1 MTGWKQALFLGGA
14 VLLLA
19 ACDRATGPT
28 TTQIREGKSAANS
41 LMLSPSSETTTTS
54 DSTET
59 LDLCRNPV
67 IISSGRTE
75 EETISSDCLL
85 LTYDY

>member
-19 ACDRATGPT
+19 ACDRATGPSA
-28 TTQIREGKSAANS
+28 QIREGKSAANS
-41 LMLSPSSETTTTS
+41 MLSPSLLEPTPSDTTTNP
-54 DSTET
+54 

-67 IISSGRTE
+67 IISSGRTDDD
-75 EETISSDCLL
+75 TLSSDDCLL
-85 LTYDY
+85 GF